1 MCQIC
6 QIPVVQYLLKFSSL
20 RAGVCRLWEWLM
32 FLWCRKFT
40 QPSKRRTWNGADSG
54 WRKGWIWTG
63 PPLRRWQWDPSCI
76 KVGHYD
82 DDDDH
87 FYVVLFAALK
97 QSHWTFVACDSKWVM
112 VAFYSAFRLC
122 SDHDVREAFSL
133 GEISF
138 FVTMCYCIMHGSTP
152 SRFQAPMY
160 VSAARTWAEERS
172 VSAMPCWW
180 IRRQMTST
188 SPSTTWWTSKRV
200 FWR

>member
-6 QIPVVQYLLKFSSL
+6 QIPVVQYLWKFSSL
-20 RAGVCRLWEWLM
+20 RGGVCRLWEWLM

-40 QPSKRRTWNGADSG
+40 QPSKRHTWNGADSG

-76 KVGHYD
+76 KVGHND

-97 QSHWTFVACDSKWVM
+97 QAHWTFVACDSKWAM
-112 VAFYSAFRLC
+112 VAFHSAFRIF

-133 GEISF
+133 GESGF
-138 FVTMCYCIMHGSTP
+138 LLQYNVLLHNAWHYLPC
-152 SRFQAPMY
+152 FQAPMC
-160 VSAARTWAEERS
+160 VSAAMMMSRKHS
-172 VSAMPCWW
+172 VWGNWFLVTA
-180 IRRQMTST
+180 
-188 SPSTTWWTSKRV
+188 
-200 FWR
+200 